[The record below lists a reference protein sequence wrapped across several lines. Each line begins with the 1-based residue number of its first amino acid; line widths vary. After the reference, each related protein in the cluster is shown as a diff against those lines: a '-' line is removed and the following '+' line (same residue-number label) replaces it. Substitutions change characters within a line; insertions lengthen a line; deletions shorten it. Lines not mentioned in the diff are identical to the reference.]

1 MTSHDRVRR
10 NTPADLNRQIREEAD
25 RRVASLRSAEPSKIA
40 ARLEELD
47 REWDIERVLGLMSSA
62 LSIFG
67 LTMGL
72 RRRRWLLLPLVVQ
85 SFFLQH
91 ATQGWCPPLP
101 LLRARGFRSQQEI
114 QRERYTLRALLR
126 DRVDEGVTSRAA
138 EMPAQTSV

>member
-1 MTSHDRVRR
+1 MTAFAGTRPPTSIARSGRR
-10 NTPADLNRQIREEAD
+10 SD

-101 LLRARGFRSQQEI
+101 LLRAQGFRSP
-114 QRERYTLRALLR
+114 
-126 DRVDEGVTSRAA
+126 SRRSSASA
-138 EMPAQTSV
+138 TPFARCSGIASTKA